1 MPLVKAQN
9 LPKPTSEASVL
20 ASAQPRTKSAAIDI
34 LPKNASRRPRLPSES
49 AASPG
54 NSVDYPLETGLP
66 CSCPLGCSRGNI
78 NQECPP
84 DGAVKVN
91 CTNPTCPNG
100 HFMHHNCFVAFED
113 SLLTVMRTSSRA
125 RNWTDKQR
133 KQNMWTKRG
142 YDLVFRATTCRCK
155 KGNLRKD
162 LDYVPVSEKRTKR
175 KSESKPHTPV
185 SVPVKLSSSAGS
197 THKYLNGSTPKPLG
211 TSRSSRNS
219 DSVLSDVSS
228 AGPTHFR
235 HRSLE
240 DYSIFQEILPKHLVN
255 SFHIK
260 MEDDGYGAGDDTR
273 SFVLS
278 SLAANRIDSVLC
290 VLCSHEMTVY
300 DRYPLINGTFYLSH
314 IALNSS
320 TIEVEG
326 KEEDSVFLSAVC
338 LRCLSGCNEITCSYC
353 DKQWDGERH
362 QVGTMY
368 YFDIFASF
376 ACCSKR
382 LECLQCQ
389 HPVAEWKNLSFSQCS
404 RRLTCPNCGVTDYHV
419 AKSLTTFRVT
429 KNHTSASE

>member
-1 MPLVKAQN
+1 MPFVKAQN
-9 LPKPTSEASVL
+9 LPKPASEESVAASTS
-20 ASAQPRTKSAAIDI
+20 QPRTKSAAIDI
-34 LPKNASRRPRLPSES
+34 LPRNNTKRSRLPSES

-54 NSVDYPLETGLP
+54 SVEEPFEPSRP
-66 CSCPLGCSRGNI
+66 CCCPLGCSRGNI
-78 NQECPP
+78 SQVCPP
-84 DGAVKVN
+84 DGAVKMN
-91 CTNPTCPNG
+91 CNNPSCPNG
-100 HFMHHNCFVAFED
+100 HFMHHNCYSAFEET
-113 SLLTVMRTSSRA
+113 LLAVLKTSSRA

-142 YDLVFRATTCRCK
+142 YDLIFKAATCRCK

-162 LDYVPVSEKRTKR
+162 LDYAPQSEDKLKRMKR
-175 KSESKPHTPV
+175 KSETKTHTPAP
-185 SVPVKLSSSAGS
+185 VPPKLSSSTGS
-197 THKYLNGSTPKPLG
+197 VQKYLNGTTPKQMM

-228 AGPTHFR
+228 VGPTHFR

-240 DYSIFQEILPKHLVN
+240 DYGIFQELLPKHLVN

-278 SLAANRIDSVLC
+278 NLAANRIDSVMC

-314 IALNSS
+314 LACNVS

-326 KEEDSVFLSAVC
+326 KDDDPVFLSAVC
-338 LRCLSGCNEITCSYC
+338 LRCLSGSNKVSCSFC
-353 DKQWDGERH
+353 DKKWDGTQH

-376 ACCSKR
+376 GCCSER
-382 LECLQCQ
+382 LACLKCHQ
-389 HPVAEWKNLSFSQCS
+389 PVAEFKSLSFSQCS
-404 RRLTCPNCGVTDYHV
+404 RRLTCPSCGVNDFHG
-419 AKSLTTFRVT
+419 AKSLNTFTVKT
-429 KNHTSASE
+429 MS